1 MSVIAQIEKENMR
14 YDLPDFRVGDT
25 VSVHIRIIEGNKERI
40 QIFKGVVIARK
51 RGTMNA
57 SFTVR
62 KLSHGV
68 GVEKTFP
75 THSPRIEKV
84 MVDSRGKVRRAKLY
98 YLRDL
103 RGKAA
108 RIKELGIV

>member
-40 QIFKGVVIARK
+40 QIFKGVVLRRK

-75 THSPRIEKV
+75 VHSPRIDKIL
-84 MVDSRGKVRRAKLY
+84 VDNRGRVRRAKLY

-108 RIKELGIV
+108 RIKELGIS

>member
-1 MSVIAQIEKENMR
+1 MR

-40 QIFKGVVIARK
+40 QIFKGVVLRRK

-75 THSPRIEKV
+75 VHSPRIDKV
-84 MVDSRGKVRRAKLY
+84 LVDSRGRVRRAKLY

-108 RIKELGIV
+108 RIKELGIL

>member
-14 YDLPDFRVGDT
+14 FDLPDFRVGDT
-25 VSVHIRIIEGNKERI
+25 VSVHIRIIEGNKERV
-40 QIFKGVVIARK
+40 QIFKGVVIRRK
-51 RGTMNA
+51 SGTMNA
-57 SFTVR
+57 AFTVR
-62 KLSHGV
+62 KISHGV

-75 THSPRIEKV
+75 LHSPRVDKIQ
-84 MVDSRGKVRRAKLY
+84 VDSRGRVRRAKLY

-103 RGKAA
+103 KGKAA